1 MSRKDGVTKRIK
13 TNFTLYY
20 RYLKKLWLIFIELSM
35 PKYCTLMWLMLLDSS
50 EELLSPSF
58 IIHIALQF
66 RIFKTVNSRKNLKKL
81 LKDINATAAGQ
92 LWMKIL
98 MPMDVLWCY
107 FSVTIRCFS
116 SVSQSYLWRSLLFC
130 DSPSKWLN
138 CGREATVRKTDI
150 KFDTKKITIF
160 FVVLCMN

>member
-20 RYLKKLWLIFIELSM
+20 RYLKKLWLIFIELWVD
-35 PKYCTLMWLMLLDSS
+35 YWLIFIIAAKKTNEPSDQANSLCQVMHLNVTDAAWLFR

-66 RIFKTVNSRKNLKKL
+66 RIFKIVNSRKNLKKL
-81 LKDINATAAGQ
+81 LKDINATAAVQ

-130 DSPSKWLN
+130 DSPLKWL
-138 CGREATVRKTDI
+138 
-150 KFDTKKITIF
+150 
-160 FVVLCMN
+160 